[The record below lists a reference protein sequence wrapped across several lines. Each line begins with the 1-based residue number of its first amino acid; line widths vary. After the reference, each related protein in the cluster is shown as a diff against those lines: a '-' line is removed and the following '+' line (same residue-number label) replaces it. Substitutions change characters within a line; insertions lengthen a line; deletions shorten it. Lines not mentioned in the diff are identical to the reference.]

1 MHFSS
6 LEHLFTDYTWH
17 AFLLCVGWLLVSV
30 RLVPC
35 APFKYS
41 WTFLASTLSTGAA
54 DACFCTQLLHRWLGI
69 IIQANLVAQ
78 QALYSLAMSLVPKL
92 ELLCAKIVCKC
103 LSTSSLPA
111 AGSVYAACQE
121 PLETRRVEMGGESPS
136 PSGTPSSFQATPASI
151 RRWCLMLGRE
161 ARAIH
166 SLACLVMLCALPIF
180 LTYQDC

>member
-6 LEHLFTDYTWH
+6 LEHLFTDYTGH

-35 APFKYS
+35 APFKCS
-41 WTFLASTLSTGAA
+41 WTFLASTLSAGAA
-54 DACFCTQLLHRWLGI
+54 DACFCTQLLQRWLGS
-69 IIQANLVAQ
+69 IIQVNSVAQ
-78 QALYSLAMSLVPKL
+78 QALCSLAMSLVPKL

-121 PLETRRVEMGGESPS
+121 PLETRRVEMGGRV
-136 PSGTPSSFQATPASI
+136 TFSFRYSIVISTPASI
-151 RRWCLMLGRE
+151 RRWCLMMGRE

-166 SLACLVMLCALPIF
+166 SLACLVMLCVLPIF